1 MEGGGRG
8 IGEGLIYSE
17 VNEEKKKSRRVPRT
31 ETANVSSKLEQQQHS
46 SKRSHNA
53 SPRLR
58 EEVDGCKDLFPKK
71 LFRRFFSPFYG
82 TSSSHGSVFVIDI
95 RSPRGR
101 PGVTTPK
108 EANFRGCLRAD
119 LRTTRWPRCRTP
131 LDWSRRWPAAR
142 SGRRPGRWFFDR
154 WGRPPGA
161 ERLSTPRRTFPVRR
175 CRWIRQTVASVNDKR
190 RRYKLAKLLL
200 YAVI

>member
-1 MEGGGRG
+1 MLLPGWGKRLTGAR
-8 IGEGLIYSE
+8 ICFQKSYS
-17 VNEEKKKSRRVPRT
+17 
-31 ETANVSSKLEQQQHS
+31 A
-46 SKRSHNA
+46 
-53 SPRLR
+53 
-58 EEVDGCKDLFPKK
+58 DFFP
-71 LFRRFFSPFYG
+71 PFYG

-101 PGVTTPK
+101 LGVTTPK

-154 WGRPPGA
+154 WGRLPGA
-161 ERLSTPRRTFPVRR
+161 ERLSIPRRTFPVRR